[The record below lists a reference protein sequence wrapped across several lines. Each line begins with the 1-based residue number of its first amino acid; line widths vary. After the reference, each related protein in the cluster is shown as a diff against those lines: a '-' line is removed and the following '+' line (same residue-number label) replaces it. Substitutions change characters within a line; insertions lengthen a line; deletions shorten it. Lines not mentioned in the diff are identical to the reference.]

1 MELNNSKVW
10 VIMSKDRK
18 YIAKGSPRNRYLIS
32 VDNLFNDRKKF
43 LTYSSKGVAEAAFRT
58 NGFYGSIY
66 PYGTDLTE
74 VLEAVECHLKLE
86 VL

>member
-18 YIAKGSPRNRYLIS
+18 LIAKGSPRNRYLIP
-32 VDNLFNDRKKF
+32 VEELFNDRKKF
-43 LTYSSKGVAEAAFRT
+43 LTYSSKGVAEAAFK
-58 NGFYGSIY
+58 NHGFYGGY

-86 VL
+86 TL